1 MVFQNNDDL
10 VYPNLVNCK
19 ITTSNALLYANNK
32 ELPPPPPSFSASSAQ
47 SLLSKPP
54 IAKYDFN
61 VEKQILTR
69 DKERGGKSRASRG
82 LDSDGTEQG
91 SVEVTLSDLKDALE

>member
-19 ITTSNALLYANNK
+19 ITASNTLVYANN
-32 ELPPPPPSFSASSAQ
+32 EALPPPPPPFSVSSAQ

-61 VEKQILTR
+61 LERQILAG
-69 DKERGGKSRASRG
+69 DKERGGKSRG
-82 LDSDGTEQG
+82 LDSGETEQG